1 MLETIT
7 LVNPETREEKEVNVN
22 ANLTAWT
29 LFNLEKEK
37 IISKSFLSTL
47 LSTGNE
53 RSMDLLDSIRV
64 VYAAYRQANGTDFLD
79 FESFM
84 KQYEVDMTEALEIFG
99 AVLGKQKNKN
109 KMAQGFQNK
118 AKKKA

>member
-7 LVNPETREEKEVNVN
+7 LTNPETKETKEVKVN
-22 ANLTAWT
+22 PNLTAWT
-29 LFNLEKEK
+29 LFNLEKER

-47 LSTGNE
+47 LTTGNE

-64 VYAAYRQANGTDFLD
+64 VYASYRQANPNDYLD

-99 AVLGKQKNKN
+99 TVLGKQKNKN
-109 KMAQGFQNK
+109 RMAQGFKQK
-118 AKKKA
+118 AGKKA

>member
-7 LVNPETREEKEVNVN
+7 LTNPETKEKKEVKVN
-22 ANLTAWT
+22 PNLTAWT
-29 LFNLEKEK
+29 LFNLEKEN

-47 LSTGNE
+47 LTTGNE

-64 VYAAYRQANGTDFLD
+64 VYASYRQANLNDYLD

-84 KQYEVDMTEALEIFG
+84 KQYEVDMTEALGIFST
-99 AVLGKQKNKN
+99 VLGKQKDKN
-109 KMAQGFQNK
+109 KMAQGFKQK
-118 AKKKA
+118 AGKKA

>member
-7 LVNPETREEKEVNVN
+7 LSNEQEVKVN

-29 LFNLEKEK
+29 LFNLEKEGV
-37 IISKSFLSTL
+37 ISKSFLSTL

-64 VYAAYRQANGTDFLD
+64 VYASYRQANPSDFLD

-84 KQYEVDMTEALEIFG
+84 KLYEVDMTEALEIFG
-99 AVLGKQKNKN
+99 TVLGKQKNKN
-109 KMAQGFQNK
+109 NMAKGFQQK
-118 AKKKA
+118 AGKKA

>member
-99 AVLGKQKNKN
+99 SVLGKQKNKN